1 MTSLSLTYLQNL
13 WAVLVAV
20 DCYPQVKL
28 LRARQNSCPTWW
40 KRGNGMCL
48 GGGTVSSDIKNVV
61 TYLMRQYAF
70 QSRHYLMRV
79 FQLCCLFIES
89 HDVAP
94 AFVDFHFSEC
104 VIRPGLLTS
113 CLRSVQSFV
122 SSSSYDQSS
131 FFSSTA
137 VDRVRQSLGH
147 ADAFMKKTDFNPWEG
162 VCTGDFV
169 NLFRRLDDAYTS
181 YLQERVKSAESHY
194 KTANIS
200 NRQVL
205 VASPI
210 VKFGATQSSVGT
222 SSVVS
227 TKSVGKPQASKD
239 DGGAF
244 VKSVFGCGGSP
255 SKHVVTS
262 SQRGRGRAGPKGGS
276 KTQGSFESSK

>member
-1 MTSLSLTYLQNL
+1 M
-13 WAVLVAV
+13 VE
-20 DCYPQVKL
+20 
-28 LRARQNSCPTWW
+28 ARQWHVS
-40 KRGNGMCL
+40 
-48 GGGTVSSDIKNVV
+48 GGTVSSDIKNVV
-61 TYLMRQYAF
+61 TYLIRQYAF
-70 QSRHYLMRV
+70 QSRHCLMLV

-89 HDVAP
+89 QDVAP
-94 AFVDFHFSEC
+94 VFIDFDFSEC

-131 FFSSTA
+131 TT

-147 ADAFMKKTDFNPWEG
+147 ADAFMEKADFNPWEG
-162 VCTGDFV
+162 VCTGDFA
-169 NLFRRLDDAYTS
+169 NLFRRLDDAYIS
-181 YLQERVKSAESHY
+181 YLQEQVKRAESHY

-200 NRQVL
+200 SRQVF

-210 VKFGATQSSVGT
+210 VKFRATQSSVGT

-276 KTQGSFESSK
+276 KTQGSSKSSK